1 MQHSFDIEIAK
12 EYGILEAILLNH
24 IYYWIAKNKA
34 NKKHFYNGKYWTYNS
49 RKAFSELFP
58 YASEKQI
65 RRVLERLVNFNIL
78 MTGNFNKQWSDRT
91 LWYAFTDKGLSIMQK
106 SQMQLPE
113 MANDNCLNGQMTN
126 ALEGTPIPD
135 INTNI
140 KPDIKPC
147 KREYGEFKNVLLTD
161 DEYKK
166 LENINALSQIENLS
180 RYIASTG
187 KRYKSHYAT
196 ILNWDRRE
204 KQQEEKDKYKG
215 LSFREQELLRQEEIT
230 KQWLE
235 EG

>member
-126 ALEGTPIPD
+126 DLEGTPIPD

-166 LENINALSQIENLS
+166 IEGINALFQIENLS

-196 ILNWDRRE
+196 ILNWDRRD
-204 KQQEEKDKYKG
+204 KQKENKEHK
-215 LSFREQELLRQEEIT
+215 SFQQLEYERQMKLI
-230 KQWLE
+230 W
-235 EG
+235 GDDYNG